1 MTAPI
6 GIFGGTFD
14 PVHNA
19 HLRIARLALETLE
32 LGRLLWIPTGAPRY
46 RAAPVASAG
55 HRLAMLELALAA
67 EPRCAIDAR
76 ELAPQASGYTVDTL
90 SALRAELGPQAPL
103 VLLMGSDQYD
113 KLAGWHRWRELFGLA
128 RIAVVARPGWAPEAS
143 AEVRS
148 AGPVLRVEMAP
159 LDVSSTDIRARI
171 ARGEDVSGML
181 PPPVLEYISTHR
193 LYR

>member
-1 MTAPI
+1 VTAPI

-19 HLRIARLALETLE
+19 HLRIARLALEK
-32 LGRLLWIPTGAPRY
+32 LGLARLLWIPTGAPRY
-46 RAAPVASAG
+46 RPAPVASAE
-55 HRLAMLELALAA
+55 HRLAMLELALAS
-67 EPRCAIDAR
+67 EPRCAIDTR
-76 ELAPQASGYTVDTL
+76 ELQPQASGFTVDTL
-90 SALRAELGPQAPL
+90 TALQAELGPEAPL

-159 LDVSSTDIRARI
+159 LDISSTEIRARI

>member
-1 MTAPI
+1 MTAPL

-19 HLRIARLALETLE
+19 HLRIARLALDA
-32 LGRLLWIPTGAPRY
+32 LGLARLLWIPTGAPRY
-46 RAAPVASAG
+46 RTAPVAPAG
-55 HRLAMLELALAA
+55 DRQAMLELALAG
-67 EPRCAIDAR
+67 EPRYAIDPR
-76 ELAPQASGYTVDTL
+76 ELRPEASGYTVDTL
-90 SALRAELGPQAPL
+90 SALQAELGPDAPL

-113 KLAGWHRWRELFGLA
+113 KLAGWHRWRELFGFA
-128 RIAVVARPGWAPEAS
+128 RIAVIARPGWASEAS
-143 AEVRS
+143 AEVRA

-159 LDVSSTDIRARI
+159 LDISSTEIRRRV

-181 PPPVLEYISTHR
+181 PPPVLDYISTHR

>member
-1 MTAPI
+1 VTAPL

-19 HLRIARLALETLE
+19 HLRIARLALDA
-32 LGRLLWIPTGAPRY
+32 LGLARLLWIPTGAPRY
-46 RAAPVASAG
+46 RTAPVAPAG
-55 HRLAMLELALAA
+55 DRQAMLELALAG
-67 EPRCAIDAR
+67 EPRYAIDPR
-76 ELAPQASGYTVDTL
+76 ELRPEASGYTVDTL
-90 SALRAELGPQAPL
+90 SALQAELGPDAPL

-128 RIAVVARPGWAPEAS
+128 RIAVIARPGWASGAS
-143 AEVRS
+143 AEVRA

-159 LDVSSTDIRARI
+159 LDISSTEIRRRV
-171 ARGEDVSGML
+171 ARGDDVSGML
-181 PPPVLEYISTHR
+181 PPPVLDYISTHR

>member
-6 GIFGGTFD
+6 VIFGGTFD

-19 HLRIARLALETLE
+19 HLRIARLALDA
-32 LGRLLWIPTGAPRY
+32 LGLARLLWIPTGAPRY
-46 RAAPVASAG
+46 RAAPLASAG
-55 HRLAMLELALAA
+55 HRLAMLELALAG

-90 SALRAELGPQAPL
+90 GALRAELGAQAPL
-103 VLLMGSDQYD
+103 VLVIGSDQYD
-113 KLAGWHRWRELFGLA
+113 KLAGWHRWRDLFELA
-128 RIAVVARPGWAPEAS
+128 RIAIVARPGWAPEAS

-159 LDVSSTDIRARI
+159 LDISSTVIRTRI

-181 PPPVLEYISTHR
+181 PPPVLEYITTHR

>member
-1 MTAPI
+1 VTAPI

-19 HLRIARLALETLE
+19 HLRIARLALDA
-32 LGRLLWIPTGAPRY
+32 LGLARLLWVPTGAPRY
-46 RAAPVASAG
+46 RAAPVASAAD
-55 HRLAMLELALAA
+55 RLAMLELALAG
-67 EPRCAIDAR
+67 ELRYRIDAR
-76 ELAPQASGYTVDTL
+76 ELRPEASGYTVDTL
-90 SALRAELGPQAPL
+90 TELRAELGADAPL

-128 RIAVVARPGWAPEAS
+128 RIAVIARPGWAPEAS
-143 AEVRS
+143 VEVRA

-159 LDVSSTDIRARI
+159 LDISSTEIRRRV

-181 PPPVLEYISTHR
+181 PPPVLDYISTNR

>member
-1 MTAPI
+1 VTAPI

-19 HLRIARLALETLE
+19 HLRIARLALDA
-32 LGRLLWIPTGAPRY
+32 LGLASLRWIPTGAPRY
-46 RAAPVASAG
+46 RAAPVASAAD
-55 HRLAMLELALAA
+55 RMAMLELALAG
-67 EPRCAIDAR
+67 EPRYRIDAR
-76 ELAPQASGYTVDTL
+76 ELRSGASGYTVDTL
-90 SALRAELGPQAPL
+90 TELRAELGPDAPL

-128 RIAVVARPGWAPEAS
+128 RIAVIARPGWAPEAS
-143 AEVRS
+143 AEVRA

-159 LDVSSTDIRARI
+159 LDISSTEIRQRV

-181 PPPVLEYISTHR
+181 PPPVLDYISTHR

>member
-1 MTAPI
+1 VTAPI

-19 HLRIARLALETLE
+19 HLRIARLALER
-32 LGRLLWIPTGAPRY
+32 LGLARLVWVPTGAPRY
-46 RAAPVASAG
+46 RAVPVASAE
-55 HRLAMLELALAA
+55 HRLAMLELALAN
-67 EPRCAIDAR
+67 ESRCAIDTR

-90 SALRAELGPQAPL
+90 AALKAELGADAPL
-103 VLLMGSDQYD
+103 VLLIGSDQYE

-128 RIAVVARPGWAPEAS
+128 RIAVVARPGRAPEAS

-159 LDVSSTDIRARI
+159 LDISSTEIRERI
-171 ARGEDVSGML
+171 ARGEDASAML
-181 PPPVLEYISTHR
+181 PRPVLEYIATHR